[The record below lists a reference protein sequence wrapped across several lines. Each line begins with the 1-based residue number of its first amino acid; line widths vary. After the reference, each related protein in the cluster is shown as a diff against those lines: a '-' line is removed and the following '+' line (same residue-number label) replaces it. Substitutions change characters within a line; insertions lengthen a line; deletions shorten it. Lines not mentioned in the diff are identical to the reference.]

1 MEKKAENLH
10 LSFRCTIDA
19 PFETVSEGFNI
30 DLFRA
35 LCPAFP
41 KVSIERFDGI
51 RQGDLVSL
59 KLGLFLLS
67 WQWSGTVISYQRTDN
82 ELRFVDTGDRLP
94 PFLSYWKHEHLII
107 KNGKGTVIEDNIEF
121 RAGKGWPD
129 FLVKMM
135 ISLQMKPR
143 KKIYRNYFEKNS

>member
-1 MEKKAENLH
+1 MEKKAENLR
-10 LSFRCTIDA
+10 LSFRSTVDA
-19 PFETVSEGFNI
+19 SFETVSEGFNI

-51 RQGDLVSL
+51 CEGDLVAL
-59 KLGLFLLS
+59 KLGFYFFS
-67 WQWSGTVISYQRTDN
+67 WEWSGKVISHHLTEN
-82 ELRFVDTGDRLP
+82 KLCFVDNGDRLP
-94 PFLSYWKHEHLII
+94 PFLSYWEHEHVVT
-107 KNGKGTVIEDNIEF
+107 KDGKETVIEDNITF
-121 RAGKGWPD
+121 RSGRGWPD

-135 ISLQMKPR
+135 ISMQMMPR